1 MFCSKQLLLEF
12 KDLLAIGSSF
22 QESSFILVIEKSVA
36 AQNAKAKFFGPDERG
51 YTKEESSNPA
61 KRQKMTWTVLFL
73 MLTS

>member
-36 AQNAKAKFFGPDERG
+36 AQNNKAIFLGSDERG
-51 YTKEESSNPA
+51 STK
-61 KRQKMTWTVLFL
+61 Q
-73 MLTS
+73 